1 MIQGARILLTIPD
14 DIEQKFA
21 YSFILYVVLESYCFV
36 ILYKIN
42 VGFAG
47 KDVEIGDTYR
57 GLKTSEIS
65 FHDIEN

>member
-1 MIQGARILLTIPD
+1 MIQGVIILLTMPV

-21 YSFILYVVLESYCFV
+21 YSFILYVVLESYCLM
-36 ILYKIN
+36 ILHNLN

-65 FHDIEN
+65 YHDLEN